1 MKIFQNKPKSKTTKS
16 RLNKLFLIIFLLPYF
31 FVASAFAEEEAPIIP
46 PLQISPTSRRV
57 SLNPKEKKTGTIEI
71 TNYGNET
78 ITFKVYPTPYSN
90 EGDTR
95 NFENEN
101 HYTKLSKWIMIQNE
115 AGAYR
120 ESVTFK
126 IEPKKTKKV
135 SYRIIVPENAP
146 PGGQYTTIFTE
157 TIPTEKNDDDIK
169 TATRAGIL
177 IYATISGEFRS
188 EGLVENI
195 KSNPFITNEK
205 LKLEYTV
212 NNTGNIDFQTSTNV
226 EVTSL
231 SGKQLYADTSITT
244 ILPESSKEIEVKWEN
259 TPAFGIYNFSYKIR
273 YLDQVIE
280 KSQIIIITPRIILF
294 IFLLLTMGTIVLIA
308 YRIRLRATRKRP

>member
-1 MKIFQNKPKSKTTKS
+1 MKIFQKKLTNLATKS
-16 RLNKLFLIIFLLPYF
+16 RLSKLFGIILLSCF
-31 FVASAFAEEEAPIIP
+31 FFTPSAFAEEEASIIP
-46 PLQISPTSRRV
+46 PLQISPTTRRV
-57 SLNPKEKKTGTIEI
+57 SLNQKEKKTGTIEI

-101 HYTKLSKWIMIQNE
+101 YYTKLSKWIMIQND

-135 SYRIIVPENAP
+135 SYRIVVPKDAP
-146 PGGQYTTIFTE
+146 PGGQYATIFTE
-157 TIPTEKNDDDIK
+157 TIPTQENDDDIQ
-169 TATRAGIL
+169 TVTRAGML
-177 IYATISGEFRS
+177 IYATVSGEFRS
-188 EGLVENI
+188 DGSVDNI
-195 KSNPFITNEK
+195 ESSPFITNEK
-205 LKLEYTV
+205 LKLKYTI
-212 NNTGNIDFQTSTNV
+212 NNTGNIDFQTSTSI
-226 EVTSL
+226 EVTSF
-231 SGKQLYADTSITT
+231 SGKQLYADTSILT
-244 ILPESSKEIEVKWEN
+244 ILPESSKEIEIKWDG
-259 TPAFGIYNFSYKIR
+259 TPAFGIYNLHYKIR

-280 KSQIIIITPRIILF
+280 KTGLIIVTPRIILF
-294 IFLLLTMGTIVLIA
+294 IFLLLTMGAIVLIA

>member
-1 MKIFQNKPKSKTTKS
+1 MKIFQKKQNRITRSHLS
-16 RLNKLFLIIFLLPYF
+16 ILFSIIFLFPCF
-31 FVASAFAEEEAPIIP
+31 FFASAFAEEEAPIIP

-57 SLNPKEKKTGTIEI
+57 SLNQKEKKTGTIEI

-95 NFENEN
+95 NFENESY
-101 HYTKLSKWIMIQNE
+101 YTKLSKWIMIQND

-126 IEPKKTKKV
+126 IEAKKTKKV
-135 SYRIIVPENAP
+135 SYRIVVPENAP
-146 PGGQYTTIFTE
+146 PGGQYATIFTE
-157 TIPTEKNDDDIK
+157 TIPTEKNDDDIQ
-169 TATRAGIL
+169 TVTRAGML

-188 EGLVENI
+188 EGHIDNI
-195 KSNPFITNEK
+195 EINPFITNEK
-205 LKLEYTV
+205 LKLKYIV
-212 NNTGNIDFQTSTNV
+212 NNAGNIDFQTSTNF

-231 SGKQLYADTSITT
+231 SGKQLYADTSIDT
-244 ILPESSKEIEVKWEN
+244 ILPGSSKEIEVKWEN
-259 TPAFGIYNFSYKIR
+259 TPAFGIYNFNYKIR

-280 KSQIIIITPRIILF
+280 KSQIIIITPRIVLF
-294 IFLLLTMGTIVLIA
+294 IFLLLAMGAIVLIA
-308 YRIRLRATRKRP
+308 YRIRLRATRKRH